1 MAGLRESALRREHAR
16 NTRENTEQPIRG
28 AEAAGYWAS
37 RATAT
42 HASTVVGAMKRRGR
56 SILAVTLA
64 LGAVPAP
71 ALARAVHVHPR
82 AFASCKRLV
91 GYARTHF
98 AVTHGIPETTPR
110 ALSEPS
116 SATRRVR
123 PQAAAPVQNSGTS
136 GSGTSFST
144 TNNQEPGIEEP
155 DVVKTDGSTIF
166 AVEQGTLHA
175 VGAVG
180 SAPRLVGS
188 LPLGTTGYG
197 AQLLLRGSRLLVIS
211 GGQESPVGV
220 GVALPALRRAVGGH
234 PSIMPSPYYYAAT
247 TTITEVDVRDPAAMK
262 VARTMT
268 VEGTFVDGRQNG
280 ATARLVISSAPR
292 AIATP
297 ALRAHAAGW
306 IPARRF
312 HSFITGHRYKRPVA
326 ACSAVRRPVQF
337 SGTGMLSILTINL
350 DLGLYATDSTALM
363 ADAQV
368 VYGSSSS
375 LYVATQR
382 WINPVTSAA
391 KVPSSEETVIDQFDA
406 TNPEHTTLIASGSVP
421 GYLLN
426 QFSLSE
432 YKGYL
437 RVASTS
443 RPIWWN
449 EAQPPPSQSYVTVLA
464 DHGAEMTTVGQ
475 VSGLGAGQQ
484 IYSVRFIG
492 DAGYVVTFRRVDPL
506 YTIDLS
512 APTSPRIAGQLELE
526 GYSAYL
532 HPVAEGLLLGIG
544 QDVGTGN
551 EPSAAQLEL
560 FDVSN
565 PAAPRLQAR
574 STLGSGSSSQ
584 VQYDHHAF
592 LFWPPTALAVLPLSI
607 YSTTPVS
614 VPPAPQPLSVPGS
627 SGGQV
632 SPAESAGFVGAVGF
646 RVDRSGITE
655 VGRIA
660 HDPANG
666 ESPQIDRSVVIGQ
679 QLFTVSSEGVMAS
692 SLTTLARQA
701 FVTFPSPPP
710 AGGGTSSS
718 PPGVPSG

>member
-1 MAGLRESALRREHAR
+1 L
-16 NTRENTEQPIRG
+16 
-28 AEAAGYWAS
+28 
-37 RATAT
+37 
-42 HASTVVGAMKRRGR
+42 V
-56 SILAVTLA
+56 

-71 ALARAVHVHPR
+71 ALALRRAAHVRPR
-82 AFASCKRLV
+82 AFASCARLV
-91 GYARTHF
+91 GYERTHF
-98 AVTHGIPETTPR
+98 AVTHGVPETSPR
-110 ALSEPS
+110 PLSEPS
-116 SATRRVR
+116 IKAPSPSGSVS
-123 PQAAAPVQNSGTS
+123 PQAAAPVENAGINV
-136 GSGTSFST
+136 SGTSFST

-166 AVEQGTLHA
+166 AVEQGTLYA
-175 VGAVG
+175 VLAGG
-180 SAPRLVGS
+180 PAPHLAGS
-188 LPLGTTGYG
+188 LPLGSTGYG
-197 AQLLLRGSRLLVIS
+197 AHLLLRGSRLLVIS
-211 GGQESPVGV
+211 GSQALPIGV
-220 GVALPALRRAVGGH
+220 AVPALPAALGGQPSALSGVAPAALARPTSPVASV
-234 PSIMPSPYYYAAT
+234 PSIVPSPYYYAAT
-247 TTITEVDVRDPAAMK
+247 TTITEVDVHDPAAMK

-268 VEGTFVDGRQNG
+268 VEGTFVDARQNG
-280 ATARLVISSAPR
+280 AIARLVISSAPR

-297 ALRAHAAGW
+297 ALRAHASGW
-306 IPARRF
+306 VPARRF
-312 HSFITGHRYKRPVA
+312 HSLITGHRYTRPVT
-326 ACSAVRRPVQF
+326 ACSAVFRPAQF
-337 SGTGMLSILTINL
+337 SGMGMLSILSINL
-350 DLGLYATDSTALM
+350 DRGLYATDSTALM

-382 WINPVTSAA
+382 WINPLTPAT
-391 KVPSSEETVIDQFDA
+391 KVPSSLETVIDQFDA
-406 TNPEHTTLIASGSVP
+406 TNPEHTTLIASGEVP

-432 YKGYL
+432 YHGYL

-449 EAQPPPSQSYVTVLA
+449 AAQPPPSQSYVTVLA
-464 DHGAEMTTVGQ
+464 DHGGVLAAVGQ

-512 APTSPRIAGQLELE
+512 SPTSPRVAGQLELE

-544 QDVGTGN
+544 QEVGPGN
-551 EPSAAQLEL
+551 EPSGAQLEL

-574 STLGSGSSSQ
+574 ATLGSGSSSQ

-592 LFWPPTALAVLPLSI
+592 LFWPPTALAVLPVSI
-607 YSTTPVS
+607 YPTTTVS
-614 VPPAPQPLSVPGS
+614 VPPTPQPLPATG
-627 SGGQV
+627 SGGGQG
-632 SPAESAGFVGAVGF
+632 STAEPSGGFVGAIGF
-646 RVDRSGITE
+646 RVDHSGITE
-655 VGRIA
+655 VGRIV
-660 HDPANG
+660 HDPVNG
-666 ESPQIDRSVVIGQ
+666 TSPQIDRSLVIGQ

-692 SLTTLARQA
+692 SLATLARQT

-710 AGGGTSSS
+710 AAGGASSS
-718 PPGVPSG
+718 PPGAPSG

>member
-1 MAGLRESALRREHAR
+1 MQPRR
-16 NTRENTEQPIRG
+16 T
-28 AEAAGYWAS
+28 
-37 RATAT
+37 
-42 HASTVVGAMKRRGR
+42 

-71 ALARAVHVHPR
+71 ALALRRAAHVRPR
-82 AFASCKRLV
+82 AFASCARLV
-91 GYARTHF
+91 GYERTHF
-98 AVTHGIPETTPR
+98 AVTHGVPETSPR
-110 ALSEPS
+110 PLSEPS
-116 SATRRVR
+116 IAAPSPSGSAS
-123 PQAAAPVQNSGTS
+123 PQTAAAPVENAGTTV
-136 GSGTSFST
+136 SGTSFST

-166 AVEQGTLHA
+166 AVEQGTLYA
-175 VGAVG
+175 VVAGG
-180 SAPRLVGS
+180 PAPHLAGS
-188 LPLGTTGYG
+188 LPLGSTGYG

-211 GGQESPVGV
+211 GSQALPIGV
-220 GVALPALRRAVGGH
+220 GVAVPALPAAVGGQTSALSGVAPAALAPSTSPVASV
-234 PSIMPSPYYYAAT
+234 PSIAPSPYYYAAA
-247 TTITEVDVRDPAAMK
+247 TTITEVDVHDPAAMK

-268 VEGTFVDGRQNG
+268 VEGTFVDARQNG

-297 ALRAHAAGW
+297 ALRAHASGW
-306 IPARRF
+306 VPARRF
-312 HSFITGHRYKRPVA
+312 HSFITGHRYTRPVV
-326 ACSAVRRPVQF
+326 ACSAVRWPAQF
-337 SGTGMLSILTINL
+337 SGVGMLSILTINL
-350 DLGLYATDSTALM
+350 DRGLYAIDSTALM

-368 VYGSSSS
+368 VYGSSGS

-382 WINPVTSAA
+382 WINPLTPATN
-391 KVPSSEETVIDQFDA
+391 VPSSPETVIDKFDA
-406 TNPEHTTLIASGSVP
+406 ANPEHTTLIASGEVP

-432 YKGYL
+432 YHGYL

-449 EAQPPPSQSYVTVLA
+449 ATQPPPSQSYVTVLA
-464 DHGAEMTTVGQ
+464 DHGGVLAAVGQ

-506 YTIDLS
+506 YTLDLS
-512 APTSPRIAGQLELE
+512 SPTSPRVAGQLELE

-544 QDVGTGN
+544 QEVGPEN
-551 EPSAAQLEL
+551 EPSGAQLEL

-565 PAAPRLQAR
+565 PAAPQLQAR
-574 STLGSGSSSQ
+574 ATLGSGSSSQ

-592 LFWPPTALAVLPLSI
+592 LFWPPTALAVLPVSI

-614 VPPAPQPLSVPGS
+614 VPPTPQPLPAAGS
-627 SGGQV
+627 SGGQA
-632 SPAESAGFVGAVGF
+632 STGEPTSGFVGAIGF

-655 VGRIA
+655 VGRIT
-660 HDPANG
+660 HDPVNG
-666 ESPQIDRSVVIGQ
+666 ATPQIDRSLVIGQ

-692 SLTTLARQA
+692 SLATLARQA
-701 FVTFPSPPP
+701 FVTFPSPAPT
-710 AGGGTSSS
+710 GGGTSSS